1 MINVILADHQRIYRI
16 GMAAALAAED
26 DIRIIGQPC
35 SIDQLFSALTKF
47 RTHVLVMSSA
57 FLGQL
62 PEIKEVSAQHQ
73 TAILFLEESANA
85 YLPQALLGVDG
96 VMQRSADESTVVRS
110 IRHLARGGRVLR
122 FVRNQ
127 ALDFQQDPVGLR
139 VRRRL
144 SQLDIRIIALVVQGY
159 KNREI
164 ASQVGSTE
172 QGIKN
177 SLRRIFDKTGVSDR
191 LELAL
196 FVLHHGMVLRS
207 HADPH
212 AFPMPNSI
220 ATHDPFRDMGYPRSI
235 N

>member
-26 DIRIIGQPC
+26 DIRIIGQPY

-62 PEIKEVSAQHQ
+62 TEIKEVSAQHQ

-122 FVRNQ
+122 YVRNQ

-144 SQLDIRIIALVVQGY
+144 SQLDIRIISLVVQGY

-207 HADPH
+207 HADPQ

-220 ATHDPFRDMGYPRSI
+220 ATHDPFRDMGYRRSI

>member
-26 DIRIIGQPC
+26 DIRIIGQPY

-85 YLPQALLGVDG
+85 YLPQRLLGVDG

-122 FVRNQ
+122 YVRNQ

-144 SQLDIRIIALVVQGY
+144 SHPPPPSPPAR
-159 KNREI
+159 
-164 ASQVGSTE
+164 S
-172 QGIKN
+172 
-177 SLRRIFDKTGVSDR
+177 
-191 LELAL
+191 EL
-196 FVLHHGMVLRS
+196 
-207 HADPH
+207 P
-212 AFPMPNSI
+212 I
-220 ATHDPFRDMGYPRSI
+220 ATRVGRGSGGRAWRTVRDHAGKRTQAVCAACGRNRSRMVAI
-235 N
+235 GAPA